1 MKKLTTLLTVL
12 VLLVLTAC
20 SSSLKVELKEKIEIE
35 YGSELKCLLGPPLL
49 PAGRFRYSADRFSQE
64 LL

>member
-1 MKKLTTLLTVL
+1 MKMKKLTTLLTVL

-35 YGSELKCLLGPPLL
+35 YGSELKIENIT
-49 PAGRFRYSADRFSQE
+49 DQKE
-64 LL
+64 LSIKEIKDFDK